1 MDFATLDTI
10 VRQKR
15 LSARDII
22 AVCIATTGR
31 ASNPMKEALYQLSLD
46 QDTPTATHALH
57 IFTHFD
63 SYDLQWLYDR
73 HDELISRAMAETNPG
88 KLRMLLTLLLR
99 QPFYAEQLRTDF
111 IDFCTTLVTSTALP
125 YALRALG
132 MKLAC
137 KQMTLFPELTGEL
150 DSIMQLLE
158 QEPLSPGLLSAKRQ
172 VQAKIKSARKK
183 HESRARKSHIGQ
195 QDKADMG
202 CGPYPLGDK
211 GQDDTTKTQAHR

>member
-15 LSARDII
+15 LSTRDII

-31 ASNPMKEALYQLSLD
+31 ANNPMKEALYQLSLD
-46 QDTPTATHALH
+46 QDAPTATHALR

-63 SYDLQWLYDR
+63 SNDLQWLHDR
-73 HDELISRAMAETNPG
+73 HNELIGRALTETHPG

-99 QPFYAEQLRTDF
+99 QPFYAEQLHTDF
-111 IDFCTTLVTSTALP
+111 IDFCTTLVTGTTQP

-137 KQMTLFPELTGEL
+137 KQMTLFPELTNEL

-172 VQAKIKSARKK
+172 VQAKIKTACKK
-183 HESRARKSHIGQ
+183 HESRARKSHTGQ
-195 QDKADMG
+195 PGKAALG
-202 CGPYPLGDK
+202 CGPCPSGGK
-211 GQDDTTKTQAHR
+211 G